1 MALPPWGRG
10 GHLLLTARINIK
22 RKIYARILK
31 TITYLLEKQA
41 ETAQSAVSWVFHSR
55 GVANSGSIMLTLA
68 TNNARHAR
76 DYIAPS
82 LLSRRRKATACQ
94 QRSLDRERSVTR
106 GSGLVSGCIL
116 QEIAI
121 RGDRKIFETS
131 RCTHHNAPLIHEIY
145 RLHRAVP
152 AEATPSLA
160 ATTAVSYTHLTL
172 PTKA

>member
-82 LLSRRRKATACQ
+82 LLSRRRKSTACQ

-131 RCTHHNAPLIHEIY
+131 RCTNHNAPLIYRYETY
-145 RLHRAVP
+145 RLHTPVP

-160 ATTAVSYTHLTL
+160 ATTAQQQR
-172 PTKA
+172 